1 MLSYGLGD
9 AGTGLAATQFGF
21 FLFKFFTC
29 SAGLPVL
36 IAGSLLMLI
45 KIWDAIND
53 PLIGWLSDRTKSRWG
68 PRIPWMIFAALPLG
82 ISVAAIWWVP
92 AGSVIYKTIYY
103 SVISIIV
110 MTAYT
115 SINLPFA
122 ALSTEISEKTSI
134 RTKLNAARFTGSII
148 AGLTGLIIAFLVIPS
163 ENLVNNNHF
172 LMGKISGFIA
182 AMTTLISCWGL
193 APYVK
198 KARRP
203 SLKAEAIKL
212 QFKRIFN
219 NKRFLKVISLYILLW
234 CALQLMQTVA
244 LIYVEDVLNVN
255 SKIAYMVPIP
265 FQISALLGLQ
275 IWTRVANKFNRIKA
289 LNYGA
294 IIWIISCTAALFL
307 PSLSKVSI
315 QGDGLFMNLND
326 LILFMILILIICLIG
341 IGASTAYLIPWSL
354 LPDAID
360 EDPEKPAGLYTAW
373 MVLIQKIGIGLS
385 VQVLGLL
392 LYISGYQSCKID
404 TNSLNIIEQSSL
416 AQLTIRLCIGFI
428 PSILVIFGLLV
439 MRKWDQKL
447 ITN

>member
-21 FLFKFFTC
+21 FLFRFFIC

-53 PLIGWLSDRTKSRWG
+53 PLIGWLSDRTNSKWG
-68 PRIPWMIFAALPLG
+68 PRIPWMLVAALPLG
-82 ISVAAIWWVP
+82 LSLAAIWWIP
-92 AGSVIYKTIYY
+92 SGTVINKTIYY
-103 SVISIIV
+103 AIISILV

-122 ALSTEISEKTSI
+122 ALSTEISEQTSI
-134 RTKLNAARFTGSII
+134 RTRLNAARFTGSII
-148 AGLTGLIIAFLVIPS
+148 AGLTGLIIAGVVLNS
-163 ENLVNNNHF
+163 EGLANNEYF

-182 AMTTLISCWGL
+182 VITTLISCWGL
-193 APYVK
+193 APYAK

-203 SLKAEAIKL
+203 SGKAEPIKL
-212 QFKRIFN
+212 QFKRIFS
-219 NKRFLKVISLYILLW
+219 NKKFLKVISLYILLW

-244 LIYVEDVLNVN
+244 LIYVEDVLNVP
-255 SKIAYMVPIP
+255 SEIANWVPIP
-265 FQISALLGLQ
+265 FQISALIGLQ
-275 IWTRVANKFNRIKA
+275 IWARVSNKLNRISA
-289 LNYGA
+289 LNFGA

-307 PSLSKVSI
+307 PSLAKVTSLE
-315 QGDGLFMNLND
+315 GGLFQSTNNVFLFIF
-326 LILFMILILIICLIG
+326 LIIIICLIG

-392 LYISGYQSCKID
+392 LYLSGYQSCFVD
-404 TNSLNIIEQSSL
+404 NSSLNIIEQSSL

-428 PSILVIFGLLV
+428 PSLLVIIGLLI

-447 ITN
+447 LTN

>member
-21 FLFKFFTC
+21 FLFRFFIC

-45 KIWDAIND
+45 KIWDAVND

-68 PRIPWMIFAALPLG
+68 PRIPWMLVAAVPLG
-82 ISVAAIWWVP
+82 LSLAAIWWIP
-92 AGSVIYKTIYY
+92 SGHVINKTIYY
-103 SVISIIV
+103 ALISIIV

-134 RTKLNAARFTGSII
+134 RTRLNAARFTGSII
-148 AGLTGLIIAFLVIPS
+148 AGLTGLIIAGVVLNS
-163 ENLVNNNHF
+163 EGIVNEYF
-172 LMGKISGFIA
+172 FMGKISGLIA
-182 AMTTLISCWGL
+182 VITTLISCWGL
-193 APYVK
+193 APYAK

-203 SLKAEAIKL
+203 TGKAEPIKF

-219 NKRFLKVISLYILLW
+219 NKKFLKVISLYILLW

-244 LIYVEDVLNVN
+244 LIYVEDVLNVP
-255 SKIAYMVPIP
+255 SKIANWVPIP
-265 FQISALLGLQ
+265 FQISALIGLQ
-275 IWTRVANKFNRIKA
+275 IWARVSNKLNRISA

-294 IIWIISCTAALFL
+294 IIWIFACTAALFL
-307 PSLSKVSI
+307 PSLSQVSSLE
-315 QGDGLFMNLND
+315 GLFLNIYN
-326 LILFMILILIICLIG
+326 LILFVILIIIICLIG

-360 EDPEKPAGLYTAW
+360 EDSEKPAGLYTAW

-392 LYISGYQSCKID
+392 LYVSGYQSCFVD
-404 TNSLNIIEQSSL
+404 NTSLNIIEQSSL

-428 PSILVIFGLLV
+428 PSLLVIIGLFI

-447 ITN
+447 LTN

>member
-21 FLFKFFTC
+21 FLFRFFIC

-53 PLIGWLSDRTKSRWG
+53 PLIGWLSDRTQSRWG
-68 PRIPWMIFAALPLG
+68 PRIPWMIVASIPLG
-82 ISVAAIWWVP
+82 LSLAAIWWIP
-92 AGSVIYKTIYY
+92 EGSITNKTIYY
-103 SVISIIV
+103 VVISIIV

-115 SINLPFA
+115 SINLPYA

-134 RTKLNAARFTGSII
+134 RTRLNASRFTGSIV
-148 AGLTGLIIAFLVIPS
+148 AGLTGLIIAGIVLNS
-163 ENLVNNNHF
+163 EGLANNEYF
-172 LMGKISGFIA
+172 LMGKISGSIA
-182 AMTTLISCWGL
+182 VMTTLISCWGL
-193 APYVK
+193 APFAK

-203 SLKAEAIKL
+203 TGKAEAITL

-219 NKRFLKVISLYILLW
+219 NKKFLKVISLYILLW

-244 LIYVEDVLNVN
+244 LIYVEDVLNVP
-255 SKIAYMVPIP
+255 SEIANWVPIP
-265 FQISALLGLQ
+265 FQISALVGLQ
-275 IWTRVANKFNRIKA
+275 IWTRVSNKLNRIAA

-307 PSLSKVSI
+307 PSLTKVSGI
-315 QGDGLFMNLND
+315 EEGALLSFNN
-326 LILFMILILIICLIG
+326 LILFVILIFIICLIG

-385 VQVLGLL
+385 VQVLGFL
-392 LYISGYQSCKID
+392 LYLSGYQSCFVD
-404 TNSLNIIEQSSL
+404 NNSLNIIEQSSL

-428 PSILVIFGLLV
+428 PSLLVIIGLLI